1 MDFGTAVLARVG
13 RFPRQGSR
21 GGSRQ
26 RSAGADRFD
35 SERTAAMV
43 AALGVHVAFA
53 LLMMQP
59 PKPFTARDEAA
70 FDVVFIERIPPPAI
84 DSVVSEAS
92 DQVVRAP
99 ATATTRTGLTV
110 EVVPRTTEARA
121 APATAPTSSI
131 PETTDDDRWDIPARP
146 GPTPGMEF
154 HDNPLERP
162 MAVAPPAPE
171 RFRMRSQRS
180 PGAVVKG
187 VAQLVGLWPPGYT
200 DDPCPQISRNVE
212 LLSQAGDAASRRQL
226 HADLEI
232 ERRYCR

>member
-1 MDFGTAVLARVG
+1 MDFGSAVLARVG

-21 GGSRQ
+21 VSPCQ
-26 RSAGADRFD
+26 RSYPADVFD
-35 SERTAAMV
+35 SDRAAAMV
-43 AALGVHVAFA
+43 AVLGVHAAFA
-53 LLMMQP
+53 FMLMQSP
-59 PKPFTARDEAA
+59 EPFTASSQAA
-70 FDVVFIERIPPPAI
+70 FDVVFIERIPPPAV
-84 DSVVSEAS
+84 DSAVSEAG
-92 DQVVRAP
+92 DRVARGPAAAP
-99 ATATTRTGLTV
+99 RRPGLTM
-110 EVVPRTTEARA
+110 EVVPRTTDEQTMPAA
-121 APATAPTSSI
+121 APGSSI

-171 RFRMRSQRS
+171 RFRMRRQRS
-180 PGAVVKG
+180 PEAVVKG

-212 LLSQAGDAASRRQL
+212 MLSQTSDKASRRHLQ
-226 HADLEI
+226 ADIEL

>member
-1 MDFGTAVLARVG
+1 
-13 RFPRQGSR
+13 
-21 GGSRQ
+21 
-26 RSAGADRFD
+26 
-35 SERTAAMV
+35 MV
-43 AALGVHVAFA
+43 TALGVHVAFV
-53 LLMMQP
+53 LVMMQP

-70 FDVVFIERIPPPAI
+70 FDVFFIERAPPAI
-84 DSVVSEAS
+84 DSAVSEAT

-110 EVVPRTTEARA
+110 EAVPRTMEARA

-131 PETTDDDRWDIPARP
+131 PETTDDDRWDTPARP
-146 GPTPGMEF
+146 GPPPDMSF

-162 MAVAPPAPE
+162 MAIAPPAPE
-171 RFRMRSQRS
+171 RFRMRRQRS
-180 PGAVVKG
+180 PEAVVKG

-200 DDPCPQISRNVE
+200 DDSCPQISRNVE
-212 LLSQAGDAASRRQL
+212 MLSQAGDAASRRQL